1 MPFKPICKFPLHF
14 SSFASLQFPISQL
27 SFETK
32 LHKLQIQIFPITSVK
47 EKRMRQHHPLGS
59 HAFAHE
65 LAQAYRYIRL
75 LVLQLRI
82 YVTYLGQEVEIQTK
96 EC

>member
-1 MPFKPICKFPLHF
+1 
-14 SSFASLQFPISQL
+14 
-27 SFETK
+27 
-32 LHKLQIQIFPITSVK
+32 
-47 EKRMRQHHPLGS
+47 MRQHHPLGS